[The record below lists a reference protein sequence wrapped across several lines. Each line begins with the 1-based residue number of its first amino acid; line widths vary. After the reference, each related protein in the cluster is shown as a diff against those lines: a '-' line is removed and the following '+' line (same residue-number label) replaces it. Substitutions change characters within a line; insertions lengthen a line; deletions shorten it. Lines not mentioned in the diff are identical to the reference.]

1 MAKIPFSK
9 LGLKVNSEVTTV
21 SIGDYD
27 IEVHAYLPMETKA
40 TMISNIIN
48 ASADN
53 NGYYNPLKVKV
64 FFTLEILFNYTNL
77 TFTAKMKEDYL
88 KLYDIVVSSGLFEKV
103 LSAIPEQEWKDINK
117 TAWDTIANI
126 YEYKN
131 SIVGVMDV
139 MANDYSNLNF
149 DLSSIQDKLTD
160 PNQLAML
167 KELAPMMANMP
178 VLD

>member
-9 LGLKVNSEVTTV
+9 LNVKINNEVSTLLWE
-21 SIGDYD
+21 GYE
-27 IEVHAYLPMETKA
+27 IEVKKYLPMDNKA
-40 TMISNIIN
+40 EMVSNIIN

-64 FFTLEILFNYTNL
+64 FFALEMLFNYTNL
-77 TFTAKMKEDYL
+77 TFTAKMKEDPL
-88 KLYDIVVSSGLFEKV
+88 KLYDIVISSGLFNKIISV
-103 LSAIPEQEWKDINK
+103 IPESEWQDIHK
-117 TAWDTIANI
+117 TTWDTITNI

-139 MANDYSNLNF
+139 MANDYSNVNF
-149 DLSSIQDKLTD
+149 DLNAIQEKLTNAND
-160 PNQLAML
+160 LAVL
-167 KELAPMMANMP
+167 KELVPFMNVP

>member
-1 MAKIPFSK
+1 MAKVPFSK
-9 LGLKVNSEVTTV
+9 LGLKLNSEITTI
-21 SIGDYD
+21 SIGEYE
-27 IEVHAYLPMETKA
+27 IEVHTYLPMEAKA

-48 ASADN
+48 ASADG

-64 FFTLEILFNYTNL
+64 FFTLEMVFNYTNL
-77 TFTAKMKEDYL
+77 TFTAKMKEDPL
-88 KLYDIVVSSGLFEKV
+88 KLYDIIISSGLFEKILAV
-103 LSAIPEQEWKDINK
+103 IPENEWKDVHK

-149 DLSSIQDKLTD
+149 DLSAIQDKLTD